1 MSQALAEGKGRFPSS
16 VCQFAVL
23 AIVAG
28 YSSVTSPSPAI
39 PSATYHIPSISPVA
53 PTATTASSLSPNA
66 SVFFR
71 HSKPFHCER
80 SWLLAAIW
88 IIRRATLQYGQS
100 SRRYVVSFIH
110 FETEKT
116 PACVHLNPVSQLIK
130 YFGNW
135 NTAEPPHHGEG
146 TIGELV
152 QVQLNSSPAISSGT
166 YHLDQL
172 KLQVSRI
179 ELLELLLGVG
189 IARI

>member
-1 MSQALAEGKGRFPSS
+1 MGTSTGRVHAPKSLLEGLEGSRDGCGSEVHVLGVGLDLRHEPKLVNIEMSQALAEGKGRFPSS

-28 YSSVTSPSPAI
+28 YSSVTSPSLAI

-100 SRRYVVSFIH
+100 SRV
-110 FETEKT
+110 K
-116 PACVHLNPVSQLIK
+116 
-130 YFGNW
+130 
-135 NTAEPPHHGEG
+135 
-146 TIGELV
+146 
-152 QVQLNSSPAISSGT
+152 
-166 YHLDQL
+166 
-172 KLQVSRI
+172 
-179 ELLELLLGVG
+179 
-189 IARI
+189 